1 MNIKTVFFT
10 LLLISLGGASVAQ
23 TQQQRLEKHVYYMA
37 ADSLRGRSAGSSDA
51 RKVADYVEQEFR
63 QIGLQPL
70 YGSHRLYFTPV
81 GIGLTNVQPISE
93 SQVIEKQAKSTVY
106 RDVVG
111 VIPGSDPV
119 LKDEYI
125 LVGGH
130 YDHLGVK
137 NGQVYNGAD
146 DNASGTACVI
156 EVARQLVAQH
166 PARTIIIC
174 AFDAEEIGLFGSKAL
189 AVKMQ
194 QMGDISKVKMMMS
207 IDMVGWLKQG
217 KSLRFEGT
225 GTLCNCDNLLE
236 DIARQEDINISCK
249 RFESSPFTA
258 TDTEPF
264 AAKGVPTLAVTTG
277 LKSPYHKPEDDANLI
292 DYPGLDKIVNYMTSV
307 VMRMASP
314 QEIMA
319 SSGQLAAKHLDR
331 FKTFEA
337 GVVLGYDMSNL
348 VLPQSIFTLESA
360 MGLAAGISTH
370 INFANHLGLELD
382 AQYHYARAVYPDIAN
397 PYTNQPDIYSEHVVL
412 VPAQIRVFLGS
423 PTMSF
428 NIGVGGYYGYR
439 FSGQMDR
446 ESGIIPSSPHQYG
459 VDWSLEYRVANIS
472 MDFTWY
478 YQLNNAVN
486 PQSGSIIPP
495 AQHNRFCFTLGYYF

>member
-1 MNIKTVFFT
+1 MNMKAIFFT
-10 LLLISLGGASVAQ
+10 LLLVLLGSATVAQ
-23 TQQQRLEKHVYYMA
+23 TQQQRLEKHIYYMA
-37 ADSLRGRSAGSSDA
+37 ADSLRGRQAGSKDA
-51 RKVADYVEQEFR
+51 RKVADYIEHEFN

-70 YGSHRLYFTPV
+70 YGSHRLYFRTMLMNGV
-81 GIGLTNVQPISE
+81 EVISE
-93 SQVIEKQAKSTVY
+93 KAIDSLRYSTTIY

-111 VIPGSDPV
+111 VIPGCDPV
-119 LKDEYI
+119 LKNEYI
-125 LVGGH
+125 VVGGH

-137 NGQVYNGAD
+137 NGKVYNGAD

-156 EVARQLVAQH
+156 EMARQLINQH
-166 PARTIIIC
+166 PSRTIIFC

-189 AVKMQ
+189 ATKME
-194 QMGDISKVKMMMS
+194 QMRDINKVKMMMS

-217 KSLRFEGT
+217 KDLRFEGT
-225 GTLCNCDNLLE
+225 GTLKDCEKMLQQVAD
-236 DIARQEDINISCK
+236 QVGISIRGK
-249 RFESSPFTA
+249 RFESSPITA

-264 AAKGVPTLAVTTG
+264 AKNGVPTLAVTTG

-314 QEIMA
+314 QETMA
-319 SSGQLAAKHLDR
+319 SSGHLAAKHLDR

-348 VLPQSIFTLESA
+348 VIPQSIFTLESA

-412 VPAQIRVFLGS
+412 VPAQIRVLLGS

-459 VDWSLEYRVANIS
+459 INWSLEYRVANIS